1 MSTWTQE
8 EMEHALQKIA
18 AKAATDQDFRQLALT
33 NPQEAIKQLTGQE
46 APADFPRDMIE
57 QALGEEPS
65 VGQPDGQTDELS
77 DDELDQ
83 VAGGR
88 GRGHHRR
95 GYRVSRRKTDQPREQ
110 EARRIQPL
118 QKEQ

>member
-8 EMEHALQKIA
+8 EMEHALQKIV

-33 NPQEAIKQLTGQE
+33 NPQEAIKQLTGQD

-57 QALGEEPS
+57 QTLGGEQS
-65 VGQPDGQTDELS
+65 VGRPDVQTDELS

-83 VAGGR
+83 VAGAGKR
-88 GRGHHRR
+88 QHR
-95 GYRVSRRKTDQPREQ
+95 GYRVSRRKTGQPREQ